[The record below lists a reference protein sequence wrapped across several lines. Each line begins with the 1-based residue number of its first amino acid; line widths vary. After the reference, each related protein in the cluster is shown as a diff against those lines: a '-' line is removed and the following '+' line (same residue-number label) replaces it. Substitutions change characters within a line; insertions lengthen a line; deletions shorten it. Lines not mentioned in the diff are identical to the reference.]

1 MKFHEMLQ
9 VNRGN
14 LFILKSEL
22 CLFNEG
28 GGWDGCADRLFVL
41 VDARAGLE
49 RHHGDGIARGADEVI
64 RYNRATITALIN
76 DRVYMIH
83 VAPSDVELVR

>member
-9 VNRGN
+9 VNRGE

-28 GGWDGCADRLFVL
+28 GGWDGCTDRLFVL
-41 VDARAGLE
+41 VDAQAGMQ
-49 RHHGDGIARGADEVI
+49 RFYGDGIARGADEAI
-64 RYNRATITALIN
+64 RYDRATITALISN
-76 DRVYMIH
+76 RVYMIH

>member
-9 VNRGN
+9 ANRGN

-22 CLFNEG
+22 FLKERMC
-28 GGWDGCADRLFVL
+28 WDGCADRLFVL

-49 RHHGDGIARGADEVI
+49 RHHGDGIARGADEVT

-76 DRVYMIH
+76 NRVYMIH
-83 VAPSDVELVR
+83 VARSDVELVR